1 MNEQFNLK
9 RKAFIKLF
17 RNVNYFDLHEE
28 KISLFSYTAN
38 VNRKTV
44 DSSGIWNTRTFSVH
58 LN

>member
-44 DSSGIWNTRTFSVH
+44 DSSGI
-58 LN
+58 